1 MLQVVC
7 VGMCMYVCVFGKRTS
22 LREVLAMEAARH
34 RIVKKTHGGRQLK
47 WPLLMEQG
55 RVPAV
60 HPTTAKRAFER
71 EGLDVKL
78 RRSREKPQRTP
89 EVEQERK
96 ELCDKLRRWP
106 ADRFVDGIDLII
118 DNKRFD
124 VPTSADAR
132 AYMEKQAIV
141 AQLRTRAEGLQDGFT
156 KPNNKRH
163 RKNMGGTV
171 NVCAGIANG
180 RIVLWE
186 YLPKW
191 GGQAAVD
198 LYKGPIMSKL
208 RQKRGEKASYLI
220 AEDNDPT
227 GYKSAVAVAEKRRL
241 KIRTL
246 QWPRYSPDLMPLD
259 FCLWDNISKRTLAT
273 APAGR
278 ESINEFKAR
287 LRQVALR
294 TPPAT
299 VRSAVLA
306 MKSRAQKIWERDGKD
321 IARD

>member
-1 MLQVVC
+1 
-7 VGMCMYVCVFGKRTS
+7 
-22 LREVLAMEAARH
+22 
-34 RIVKKTHGGRQLK
+34 
-47 WPLLMEQG
+47 
-55 RVPAV
+55 
-60 HPTTAKRAFER
+60 
-71 EGLDVKL
+71 
-78 RRSREKPQRTP
+78 
-89 EVEQERK
+89 
-96 ELCDKLRRWP
+96 
-106 ADRFVDGIDLII
+106 
-118 DNKRFD
+118 
-124 VPTSADAR
+124 
-132 AYMEKQAIV
+132 
-141 AQLRTRAEGLQDGFT
+141 
-156 KPNNKRH
+156 
-163 RKNMGGTV
+163 
-171 NVCAGIANG
+171 
-180 RIVLWE
+180 
-186 YLPKW
+186 
-191 GGQAAVD
+191 
-198 LYKGPIMSKL
+198 MSKL

-273 APAGR
+273 APAGK